1 MRKDGLHTEFYEN
14 GNKKS
19 EGHYKNGKKDGNWT
33 HLLSDGSLVCIER
46 FKNGV
51 KKSEDISENG
61 RFYGKSIKW
70 YENGVKKGE
79 GEFIGEK
86 IKKIGKWTWWY
97 DNGNKKS
104 EGDYDIKEEEG
115 SVKDGLWNYYNEDGS
130 KKETI
135 EYHNGQEYICS
146 SCKNKKSK
154 ITKEYCLSNPLNP
167 KYREEPLYEHYGDWN
182 INQMWNCRDFKKKT

>member
-1 MRKDGLHTEFYEN
+1 MSKKIHSIQSSDKKDDKYISRYENGQKEIEIPYKDGKINGKQKEWWKN

-19 EGHYKNGKKDGNWT
+19 EG
-33 HLLSDGSLVCIER
+33 V
-46 FKNGV
+46 
-51 KKSEDISENG
+51 
-61 RFYGKSIKW
+61 
-70 YENGVKKGE
+70 
-79 GEFIGEK
+79 
-86 IKKIGKWTWWY
+86 
-97 DNGNKKS
+97 
-104 EGDYDIKEEEG
+104 YDIKEEEG
-115 SVKDGLWNYYNEDGS
+115 SVKDGLWTYYNEDGS

-167 KYREEPLYEHYGDWN
+167 KYEEEPLYEHYGDWN